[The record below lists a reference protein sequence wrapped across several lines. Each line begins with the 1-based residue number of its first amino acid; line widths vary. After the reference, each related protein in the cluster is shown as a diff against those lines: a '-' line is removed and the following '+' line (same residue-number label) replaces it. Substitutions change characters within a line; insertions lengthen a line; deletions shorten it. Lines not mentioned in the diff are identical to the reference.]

1 MTKVICNVDWGHNDF
16 EVIPATLTSYR
27 KVMKKILVPTDFSVC
42 ADNAVQVALEIAS
55 KFQAEII
62 FQHLYDDLSGSAHT
76 LQGTAK
82 QQELGHVKAMLDALV
97 HKAEHAGLSARQLLV
112 LNKGNDKI
120 ENYIESLN
128 IDLVV
133 MGSHGATGIREKIL
147 GSQTQRVVR
156 QSVAPVLVI
165 KHKPERKGFKNM
177 LFATTFHENP
187 EKVIEPVI
195 KLASVYSGK
204 VHLLYVGLEKDTQTK
219 AEVEEK
225 MQRLEQKFSKAMF
238 TRNFITTNDPEWG
251 IQYVA
256 KDVAPD
262 AIALTTQLKVGKFM
276 FTHSLAE
283 DLVNHENRPVLVI
296 NPK

>member
-1 MTKVICNVDWGHNDF
+1 
-16 EVIPATLTSYR
+16 
-27 KVMKKILVPTDFSVC
+27 MKRILVPTDFSVC
-42 ADNAVQVALEIAS
+42 ADNAVQVALEIAG
-55 KFQAEII
+55 KFKAEII
-62 FQHLYDDLSGSAHT
+62 FQHLHDDLSGSAHT
-76 LQGTAK
+76 LQGAAK
-82 QQELGHVKAMLDALV
+82 QHELGHIKAMLDALV
-97 HKAEHAGLSARQLLV
+97 HKAEKAGLTARQLLV

-120 ENYIESLN
+120 ENYIESLK

-133 MGSHGATGIREKIL
+133 MGSHGATGIRERVL

-156 QSVAPVLVI
+156 QSSAPVLVI
-165 KHKPERKGFKNM
+165 KHKPERKGFKNI

-187 EKVIEPVI
+187 EKVIEPIV
-195 KLASVYSGK
+195 KLVSGYSGK
-204 VHLLYVGLEKDTQTK
+204 VHLLYVGLEKDSQTK

-225 MQRLEQKFSKAMF
+225 MHRLEQKFPQATF

-256 KDVAPD
+256 KDIAPD
-262 AIALTTQLKVGKFM
+262 AIALTTQLKVGKFI

-296 NPK
+296 SPK

>member
-1 MTKVICNVDWGHNDF
+1 
-16 EVIPATLTSYR
+16 
-27 KVMKKILVPTDFSVC
+27 MKKILVPTDFSVC
-42 ADNAVQVALEIAS
+42 ADNAVQVALEIAG

-62 FQHLYDDLSGSAHT
+62 FQHLHDDLSGSAHT

-82 QQELGHVKAMLDALV
+82 QHELGHIKAMLDTLV
-97 HKAEHAGLSARQLLV
+97 HKAESAGLSARPLLV

-120 ENYIESLN
+120 ENYIESLGIN
-128 IDLVV
+128 LVV
-133 MGSHGATGIREKIL
+133 MGSHGATGIRERIL

-156 QSVAPVLVI
+156 HSAAPVLVI
-165 KHKPERKGFKNM
+165 KHKPERKGFKNI

-187 EKVIEPVI
+187 AATIEPVV
-195 KLASVYSGK
+195 KLASAYTGK
-204 VHLLYVGLEKDTQTK
+204 IHMLYVGLEKDTQTK

-225 MQRLEQKFSKAMF
+225 MQLLEQKFPHTTF

-256 KDVAPD
+256 KDIAPD
-262 AIALTTQLKVGKFM
+262 AIALTTQLKVGRFM